1 MVSQAL
7 AINPNNS
14 TDTHFGWSETD
25 VLFRNSRI
33 FKRHKRFLFR
43 QVLAA
48 GHQIIP
54 LLMRLSIITLL
65 LIVAFFS
72 LCVTGSSTE
81 IRPIDRV
88 LHTDANAVQPI
99 IRQKRKSFFK
109 KIRDGVKKTFKK
121 IRIKKPQR
129 EFLKQALSQILIK

>member
-1 MVSQAL
+1 
-7 AINPNNS
+7 
-14 TDTHFGWSETD
+14 
-25 VLFRNSRI
+25 
-33 FKRHKRFLFR
+33 
-43 QVLAA
+43 
-48 GHQIIP
+48 
-54 LLMRLSIITLL
+54 MRLSIITLL